1 MVSFKVGRG
10 ERFFQMFLRSV
21 SLFLYISMFIAHLV
35 AYLSSLLEL
44 PRRDRTGHD
53 HQGRQSTEI
62 PFFFFIPIPQ
72 EGGRGGQNPDRK
84 FVTFSPI
91 LIFVICTWN
100 YMRVLRKL
108 WVWNVFKLRRQ
119 TLTQAVFTYSH
130 LNWSVDLWEQ
140 ANYLSYIITVGSF
153 VFDHANHTR

>member
-10 ERFFQMFLRSV
+10 ERFFQMFLGSV

-62 PFFFFIPIPQ
+62 PFFLHSYSS
-72 EGGRGGQNPDRK
+72 GRGKRWPKPRSK
-84 FVTFSPI
+84 ICKIFSDPNI
-91 LIFVICTWN
+91 CYLYLKLHASIEKTLSLKCFQIAPANINTSCVYLLSSKLISCRASELPQLYYNRW
-100 YMRVLRKL
+100 
-108 WVWNVFKLRRQ
+108 
-119 TLTQAVFTYSH
+119 
-130 LNWSVDLWEQ
+130 
-140 ANYLSYIITVGSF
+140 
-153 VFDHANHTR
+153 

>member
-91 LIFVICTWN
+91 LIFVICT
-100 YMRVLRKL
+100 
-108 WVWNVFKLRRQ
+108 
-119 TLTQAVFTYSH
+119 
-130 LNWSVDLWEQ
+130 
-140 ANYLSYIITVGSF
+140 
-153 VFDHANHTR
+153 